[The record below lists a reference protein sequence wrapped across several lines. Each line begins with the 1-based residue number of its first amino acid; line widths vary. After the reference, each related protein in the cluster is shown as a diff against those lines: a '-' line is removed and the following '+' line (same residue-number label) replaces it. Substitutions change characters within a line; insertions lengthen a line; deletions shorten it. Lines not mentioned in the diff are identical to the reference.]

1 MRGCSIGIQWA
12 AISTGTLT
20 GSGQQENQAVPI
32 GAKHSNPHGWKQ
44 TLHRPRRQ
52 RLSRSRRAELQ
63 FPASRLERCL
73 REGRYAQ
80 RLSSTTPVFPAGVLE
95 YLTANILEKLGKE
108 AENSHRV
115 CITPEHVKRALQKDE
130 QLRWLLELE
139 NDTHSQV
146 EEMPQPEEEEE
157 EEEEEEK
164 EQEEE
169 EEVAVMGGRRR
180 RRRRRRSKDS

>member
-1 MRGCSIGIQWA
+1 MRGCSVGIQWA

-32 GAKHSNPHGWKQ
+32 GAKHSNPRGWKQ
-44 TLHRPRRQ
+44 TLRRPRRQ
-52 RLSRSRRAELQ
+52 RRSRSRRAELQ

-73 REGRYAQ
+73 REGQYAR
-80 RLSSTTPVFPAGVLE
+80 RLSSTTPVFPAGVLQ
-95 YLTANILEKLGKE
+95 YLTANILEQAGKE

-115 CITPEHVKRALQKDE
+115 CITPEHVKRALQKDK
-130 QLRWLLELE
+130 QLRWILELE
-139 NDTHSQV
+139 DDTHSQV

-157 EEEEEEK
+157 EEK

-169 EEVAVMGGRRR
+169 EEVVVMGGRRR
-180 RRRRRRSKDS
+180 RRRRRRRRSKDS